1 MTGTVSRRR
10 MLAVGAALLGGAAAG
25 AVAVTAADAAGG
37 AAPQPQ
43 PTPFGADVVP
53 FHGAHQAGVDTPQQA
68 HTWFV
73 GLDLRPGQTVADVR
87 RLMALWTDDAA
98 RLTAGAPALADLE
111 RELALTPSR
120 LTITLGLGSGFFAG
134 LGLEA
139 QRPPSLAPL
148 PSFAVDRFDGAW
160 PATDLLLQV
169 GSDDVMTVS
178 HAVRVLTREAR
189 SFVSPVWVQRGFVR
203 SRGAVAEGTTP
214 RNLMGQVDGTSNPA
228 PGSAELDRTVWATE
242 GPEWWHGGTMLVLR
256 RIRMELDT
264 WERLGRTDREMAVG
278 RRLPDGSPLG
288 GGGERAA
295 VDLQAVGPD
304 GLLVVPEL
312 AHVRQAKARDES
324 ERMLRRGYTY
334 DDSPGTG
341 SVSDVGLLFAAYVAD
356 VDRQFVPVQRR
367 LEQADLLNKWT
378 TPVGSAVYALPP
390 GVREGGTWCDG
401 LLA

>member
-1 MTGTVSRRR
+1 

-25 AVAVTAADAAGG
+25 AVAATAVEAGTEPA
-37 AAPQPQ
+37 AAPA
-43 PTPFGADVVP
+43 PTLFGSDVVP
-53 FHGAHQAGVDTPQQA
+53 FHGDHQAGVDTPQQA

-73 GLDLRPGQTVADVR
+73 GLDLREGQDVR
-87 RLMALWTDDAA
+87 DVQRLMALWTDDAV
-98 RLTAGAPALADLE
+98 RLTAGTAALADLE
-111 RELALTPSR
+111 KELATSPSR
-120 LTITLGLGSGFFAG
+120 LTITLGLGAGFFSA
-134 LGLEA
+134 LGLDDA
-139 QRPPSLAPL
+139 RPPTLAPL
-148 PSFAVDRFDGAW
+148 PAFPVDRLDGRW
-160 PATDLLLQV
+160 PATDLLLQI

-178 HAVRVLTREAR
+178 HAVRVLTRGAR
-189 SFVSPVWVQRGFVR
+189 SFVAPVWVQRGFVR
-203 SRGAVAEGTTP
+203 SRHVVADGTTP

-228 PGSAELDRTVWATE
+228 PGTPELARTVWATE
-242 GPEWWHGGTMLVLR
+242 GPTWWRGGTMLVLR

-264 WERLGRTDREMAVG
+264 WEQLGRSDRELAVG
-278 RRLPDGSPLG
+278 RRLPDGSPLS
-288 GGGERAA
+288 GGGERASI
-295 VDLQAVGPD
+295 DLDAVGAD

-367 LEQADLLNKWT
+367 LAELDLMNRWT

-390 GVREGGTWCDG
+390 GVREGGSWCDG
-401 LLA
+401 LLG